1 MTSLPNEPGGPPS
14 ESDAA
19 RGVVEKK
26 SVMGGAIGPLVALQ
40 HAAAPAWSPRSYAA
54 FAREGVMQNAVV
66 HRSVRMICE
75 AVASVGLVVRDGDAE
90 SDAHPLLTLLRQPNQ
105 LQCRATFLEALVGYL
120 LVSGNAFVEAVR
132 AGDDVRELYLLRPD
146 RVRVVTG
153 TDGWVTAYDHTVD
166 GRTVR
171 RIAEDLD
178 GFRAVHHVRFF
189 HPLDEHYGLSP
200 IEAAAMA
207 VDIHN
212 KASAWNK
219 ALLDNAARPS
229 GALVYAANDGNMTA
243 DQYER
248 LRDQLEASFQGARNA
263 GRPLLLEG
271 GLDWKAMGFSPKDM
285 DFIEAKN
292 VAAREIALALGV
304 PPMLLGIPGDNTY
317 ANFQEA
323 NRTFWRQTVVPLA
336 ERIAKGLGGWL
347 APMFANGS
355 ADMTLKVDLAGLT
368 ALASEREALWSRI
381 GAADFLSLNEKRG
394 AAGFPPVP
402 GGDDIPGAYADAA
415 R

>member
-1 MTSLPNEPGGPPS
+1 MTLLSKDPGGQLSGCDTSRPV
-14 ESDAA
+14 A
-19 RGVVEKK
+19 EKK
-26 SVMGGAIGPLVALQ
+26 SGLGGVTGPLVALQ

-54 FAREGVMQNAVV
+54 FAREGVMQNAIV

-75 AVASVGLVVRDGDAE
+75 AVASVGLVVWEGASE
-90 SDAHPLLTLLRQPNQ
+90 SSDHPLLRLLRQPNQ
-105 LQCRATFLEALVGYL
+105 LQCGATFLEALVGYL
-120 LVSGNAFVEAVR
+120 LVSGNAFVEAIR
-132 AGDDVRELYLLRPD
+132 TGDDVRELYLMRPD
-146 RVRVVTG
+146 RVRVVSG
-153 TDGWVTAYDHTVD
+153 ADGWVTAYDHTVD

-171 RIAEDLD
+171 HVAEADD
-178 GFRAVHHVRFF
+178 GFRGVHHVRFF

-292 VAAREIALALGV
+292 VAAREIALALG
-304 PPMLLGIPGDNTY
+304 
-317 ANFQEA
+317 
-323 NRTFWRQTVVPLA
+323 
-336 ERIAKGLGGWL
+336 
-347 APMFANGS
+347 
-355 ADMTLKVDLAGLT
+355 
-368 ALASEREALWSRI
+368 
-381 GAADFLSLNEKRG
+381 
-394 AAGFPPVP
+394 
-402 GGDDIPGAYADAA
+402 
-415 R
+415 